1 MKVLFEVKGLNWSEL
16 ECKEAFVKMFN
27 KEVEILSFSVDVD
40 EIELLVNNSLS
51 PLLSNENVNGEE
63 VLSKEKKKKIVKK
76 KSKKLLSEEKVNTVE
91 EEKVNVEEVLVA
103 EEKKKKIVKK
113 NSKKV
118 LSQEEKEEE
127 KAKKKEET
135 KAKKEEEKAKKKEET
150 KAKKEEEK
158 AKKKEETKAKK
169 EEEKANK
176 KSPEK
181 FCATFPKVAEETKAK
196 KNSPEK
202 FCATLPKVAEE
213 EKEIIHKVAQEE
225 FIKII
230 YEGKEY
236 MKLIKGNLVLDMD
249 EEDVG
254 RFNETTKKIDFYQD
268 EELEE
273 EYEK

>member
-135 KAKKEEEKAKKKEET
+135 KAKKEEEKA
-150 KAKKEEEK
+150 
-158 AKKKEETKAKK
+158 
-169 EEEKANK
+169 NK

-181 FCATFPKVAEETKAK
+181 FCATF
-196 KNSPEK
+196 
-202 FCATLPKVAEE
+202 PKVAEE

>member
-135 KAKKEEEKAKKKEET
+135 KVKKEEEKAKKKEET
-150 KAKKEEEK
+150 KAKKEEE
-158 AKKKEETKAKK
+158 
-169 EEEKANK
+169 
-176 KSPEK
+176 
-181 FCATFPKVAEETKAK
+181 KAK

-254 RFNETTKKIDFYQD
+254 RFNQTTKKIDFYQD